1 MKKDTTTNNEE
12 LNGSAFNSGKMIIFN
27 IPGEPMG
34 KGRPRFSTFNG
45 YVRTHTPKET
55 TTYEN
60 KVIMSYR
67 QEHEDMVFGDG
78 EMIHAE
84 IDAYFLIP
92 KARYRFHKKTNTTDL
107 DKLGLEM
114 LENKVRPTKKPD
126 CDNIAKIVLD
136 ALNGIA
142 YRDDSNVVSLVVR
155 KHYAETTHVKVM
167 LCSADMVK
175 ED

>member
-1 MKKDTTTNNEE
+1 MAYRKDHEE
-12 LNGSAFNSGKMIIFN
+12 
-27 IPGEPMG
+27 
-34 KGRPRFSTFNG
+34 
-45 YVRTHTPKET
+45 
-55 TTYEN
+55 
-60 KVIMSYR
+60 
-67 QEHEDMVFGDG
+67 MVFANS

-142 YRDDSNVVSLVVR
+142 YYDDSQVVSLVVR
-155 KHYAETTHVKVM
+155 KHYAETTHVKVV
-167 LCSADMVK
+167 LCSEDMVK
-175 ED
+175 GDDYE